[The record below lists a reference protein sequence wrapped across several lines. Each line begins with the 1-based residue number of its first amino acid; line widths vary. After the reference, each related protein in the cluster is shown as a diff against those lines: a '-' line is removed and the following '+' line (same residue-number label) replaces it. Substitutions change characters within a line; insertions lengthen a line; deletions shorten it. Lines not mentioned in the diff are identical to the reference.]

1 MNETLISVIIPVYN
15 AERWLRECLESV
27 LAQTWMRLEVILVDD
42 GSTDGSFGICRE
54 YARRDR
60 RVKVLHG
67 LDRIAVD
74 ERTRPCRVREDLRV
88 LRQPAAA

>member
-54 YARRDR
+54 YARRFS
-60 RVKVLHG
+60 KGG
-67 LDRIAVD
+67 LRLAQSDN
-74 ERTRPCRVREDLRV
+74 
-88 LRQPAAA
+88 